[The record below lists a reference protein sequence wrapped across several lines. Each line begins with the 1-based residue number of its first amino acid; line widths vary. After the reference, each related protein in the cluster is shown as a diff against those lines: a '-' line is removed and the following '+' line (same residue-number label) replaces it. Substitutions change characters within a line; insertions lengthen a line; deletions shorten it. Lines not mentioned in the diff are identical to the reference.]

1 MPYMTYMVIDK
12 QIKRTYTWLKQ
23 RERELK
29 GETNVRQN
37 Y

>member
-1 MPYMTYMVIDK
+1 MPYMIYMVIDK

-29 GETNVRQN
+29 RTKRRNKC
-37 Y
+37 